1 MTLEHFKLHKQH
13 MEDPHAQ
20 AKARIH
26 SQIKSAYGQKRLER
40 LKDLA
45 LFVKRAF
52 DLAVATGEIVIGR
65 DRDELGDDGMV
76 CFFLLMSRFLT
87 ATFLRLCP
95 PADFTLCF
103 ALSTPFASSP
113 SASSPPSITK
123 YRLEAHD
130 SVWKR
135 MNLFGVHDSACKHVT
150 QNLDK

>member
-1 MTLEHFKLHKQH
+1 MTLEHFRLHKQH

-26 SQIKSAYGQKRLER
+26 SQIETAYGQKRLER

-52 DLAVATGEIVIGR
+52 DLAVATGEVVIGR

-76 CFFLLMSRFLT
+76 RFFPSMTVHDCHLDAPVFPCRSYSLPR
-87 ATFLRLCP
+87 
-95 PADFTLCF
+95 
-103 ALSTPFASSP
+103 PFYSSP
-113 SASSPPSITK
+113 SASSSPSITK

-130 SVWKR
+130 SV
-135 MNLFGVHDSACKHVT
+135 
-150 QNLDK
+150 